1 MVLALT
7 IVYLLF
13 VFNTVPSYAAYNIA
27 RDYSGSTFFSE
38 WDFYG
43 NYGQFIVTMF
53 HAEDRSIKVLQL
65 LAR

>member
-43 NYGQFIVTMF
+43 NYGWQFIVMTF
-53 HAEDRSIKVLQL
+53 HAEDRFTKVL
-65 LAR
+65 R